1 MRTARLLIL
10 ALAGSVL
17 LSGCYFQAEVESSE
31 VGLVLP
37 DGVTIGEIK
46 GAGRYTSFGYYA
58 ELKKIDVSAQTLEW
72 SDPDLVTRDLQPMG
86 LKLQITYA
94 RDRDPRAIELMWN
107 QYRLQATNDDALVA
121 MVLGR
126 IPAAAKEI
134 TARYTLNE
142 LIGTS
147 GNDQGGRSL
156 VAKQLSDLL
165 APQLNEFGVALLDV
179 GVTNIDPGQ
188 AYIKLLQEKAN
199 VALQKDIAEQRT
211 AQLVEQLN
219 QEKAQ
224 TQIALEIA
232 RRENDVV
239 AAQNKVYEQSA
250 QAYELERLRRLSEI
264 LGDNSTVYFVK
275 DMADLNV
282 VLGGGPA
289 VIPQGGS
296 STPTPTPT
304 PTPNRP

>member
-1 MRTARLLIL
+1 MRLVRLLVL
-10 ALAGSVL
+10 GVVGAFL
-17 LSGCYFQAEVESSE
+17 LSGCYYNSQVESSE

-37 DGVTIGEIK
+37 DGVKISEIK

-58 ELKKIDVSAQTLEW
+58 ELKRIDVSAKTLEW
-72 SDPDLVTRDLQPMG
+72 SDPDLVTRDLQPIG

-94 RDRDPRAIELMWN
+94 RDRDPNMIQLMWN
-107 QYRLQATNDDALVA
+107 QYRLQATDDDALIA

-126 IPAAAKEI
+126 VPQVAKEI
-134 TARYTLNE
+134 TARFTLNE

-165 APQLNEFGVALLDV
+165 APQLSEFGVALLDI
-179 GVTNIDPGQ
+179 GVTNIDPGE

-211 AQLVEQLN
+211 AQLGEQLN

-239 AAQNKVYEQSA
+239 AAQNQVYQQSP
-250 QAYELERLRRLSEI
+250 QAFELERLNRLAEV
-264 LGDNSTVYFVK
+264 LGRNATVYFVK
-275 DMADLNV
+275 DAQDLNI
-282 VLGGGPA
+282 VLGGSPA
-289 VIPQGGS
+289 VIPQQTS
-296 STPTPTPT
+296 PSATPTPTPA
-304 PTPNRP
+304 P